1 MLRYIVCMSKRL
13 FGGCWSFGCW
23 AGEAGEL
30 HFFTFLCLEPAT
42 HLVRISWGKASP
54 SSLFAYK
61 VSAHK
66 SQPNNLTINAWNWE
80 KTTFTRQQTLGILTT
95 QTGVWWNSVHHS
107 TQCAWGECVLLVPIV
122 PLCLGPFSV
131 SARTDNKWWKPRCLQ
146 WYWTTLDQVFLQN
159 WTYEWFCR

>member
-1 MLRYIVCMSKRL
+1 MLGTCWNSFWNETTPRWSAKVAALLSRSHCPKGLQLDRKCVVCVKIVDWPKKNKLCLSDISWSYIMLRYIICMSKRL
-13 FGGCWSFGCW
+13 FGGCWSPGCW

-66 SQPNNLTINAWNWE
+66 SQPKDLTINAWNWE

-95 QTGVWWNSVHHS
+95 QTGVW
-107 TQCAWGECVLLVPIV
+107 
-122 PLCLGPFSV
+122 
-131 SARTDNKWWKPRCLQ
+131 
-146 WYWTTLDQVFLQN
+146 
-159 WTYEWFCR
+159 